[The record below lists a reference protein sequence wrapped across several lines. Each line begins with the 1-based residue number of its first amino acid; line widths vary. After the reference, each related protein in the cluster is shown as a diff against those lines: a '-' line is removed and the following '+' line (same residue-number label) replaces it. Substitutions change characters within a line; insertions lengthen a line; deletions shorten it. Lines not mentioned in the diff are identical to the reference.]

1 MTTSKKKGIELR
13 EGLIL
18 YKSTKGIRFEKN
30 IENNNLIS
38 EIKLNEINGYE
49 LSFNKKDNSQAIW
62 AISGFLLSILVWQ
75 LSSVP
80 IISIVGSII
89 LVLVSLFLSL
99 DYIFAKA
106 KISLIL
112 YVNGKDFIEEVEREN
127 IDEIQGF
134 LSTLKIS

>member
-13 EGLIL
+13 EGLTL
-18 YKSTKGIRFEKN
+18 YKSTKGIRLEKN

-62 AISGFLLSILVWQ
+62 AMAGFLLAILVWQ

-112 YVNGKDFIEEVEREN
+112 YVNGKDFIEEIEHEN
-127 IDEIQGF
+127 IDEIQNF
-134 LSTLKIS
+134 LSKLKIS

>member
-13 EGLIL
+13 AGLTL
-18 YKSTKGIRFEKN
+18 YKSAKGIRFEKN

-62 AISGFLLSILVWQ
+62 AMAGFLLAILVWQ

-112 YVNGKDFIEEVEREN
+112 YINGKDFIEEVEREN
-127 IDEIQGF
+127 IDEIQSL

>member
-1 MTTSKKKGIELR
+1 MAIANKKETELR
-13 EGLIL
+13 KGVVL
-18 YKSTKGIRFEKN
+18 YKSAKGVRFEKN
-30 IENNNLIS
+30 IENNDLIS

-62 AISGFLLSILVWQ
+62 AIAGFMLAILVWQ
-75 LSSVP
+75 LSSAP

-99 DYIFAKA
+99 DYIFAKP

-112 YVNGKDFIEEVEREN
+112 YVNGKDISEDIDHKN
-127 IDEIQGF
+127 IDEIKEF
-134 LSTLKIS
+134 FKTLKIS

>member
-1 MTTSKKKGIELR
+1 MQKGIELR
-13 EGLIL
+13 DDLTL

-49 LSFNKKDNSQAIW
+49 LSFSKKDNSQVIW
-62 AISGFLLSILVWQ
+62 VIAGFLLAVLVWQ

-80 IISIVGSII
+80 IISIIGSII

-112 YVNGKDFIEEVEREN
+112 YINGKDFIEEIEHEN
-127 IDEIQGF
+127 IDEIQSF

>member
-13 EGLIL
+13 AGLTL
-18 YKSTKGIRFEKN
+18 YKSAKGIRFEKN

-62 AISGFLLSILVWQ
+62 AMAGFLLAILVWQ

-112 YVNGKDFIEEVEREN
+112 YINGKDFIEEVEREN
-127 IDEIQGF
+127 IDEIQS
-134 LSTLKIS
+134 LLNTLKIS

>member
-13 EGLIL
+13 AGLTL
-18 YKSTKGIRFEKN
+18 YKSAKGIRFEKN

-62 AISGFLLSILVWQ
+62 AMAGFLLAILVWQ

-80 IISIVGSII
+80 IISIVMC
-89 LVLVSLFLSL
+89 VFLWL
-99 DYIFAKA
+99 AINCW
-106 KISLIL
+106 LI
-112 YVNGKDFIEEVEREN
+112 GRCRQMIPTTIHFR
-127 IDEIQGF
+127 
-134 LSTLKIS
+134 

>member
-13 EGLIL
+13 EDLTL
-18 YKSTKGIRFEKN
+18 YRSTKGIRLEKN

-38 EIKLNEINGYE
+38 EIKLNAINGYK
-49 LSFNKKDNSQAIW
+49 LSSNKKDNSQAIW
-62 AISGFLLSILVWQ
+62 AIAGFLLAILVWQ
-75 LSSVP
+75 LSSAP
-80 IISIVGSII
+80 IISIIGSII

-112 YVNGKDFIEEVEREN
+112 YINGKDFIEEIEHEN
-127 IDEIQGF
+127 IDEIQSF

>member
-1 MTTSKKKGIELR
+1 MATSKKKGIELR
-13 EGLIL
+13 DDLTL

-49 LSFNKKDNSQAIW
+49 LSFSKKDNSQVIW
-62 AISGFLLSILVWQ
+62 VIAGFLLAVLVWQ

-80 IISIVGSII
+80 IISIIGSII

-112 YVNGKDFIEEVEREN
+112 YINGKDFIEEIEHEN
-127 IDEIQGF
+127 IDEIQSF